1 MKDQIYTRK
10 EAIKFNRE
18 EQINILNFRKVVF
31 AYKDKENVLVN
42 KILFSNPKKIV
53 VEELKIEKKVVEE
66 PKIEKKVVE
75 EPKIEK
81 TKIEEP
87 KIEKKVVEE
96 LIDEKSLPVLCHK
109 CGTVMNFIED
119 SIENSKRYRCPECN
133 AKKTIFYEQ
142 KWVYTILAQ

>member
-1 MKDQIYTRK
+1 MKDQIYTKK
-10 EAIKFNRE
+10 EAIKLNRE

-53 VEELKIEKKVVEE
+53 V
-66 PKIEKKVVE
+66 
-75 EPKIEK
+75 
-81 TKIEEP
+81 EEP

-142 KWVYTILAQ
+142 K

>member
-10 EAIKFNRE
+10 EAIKLNRE

-53 VEELKIEKKVVEE
+53 VEEL
-66 PKIEKKVVE
+66 KIEKKVVE

>member
-1 MKDQIYTRK
+1 MKDQIYTKK
-10 EAIKFNRE
+10 EAIKLNRE

-42 KILFSNPKKIV
+42 KILFSNPKKI
-53 VEELKIEKKVVEE
+53 VVEE

-142 KWVYTILAQ
+142 K